1 MVSFVSI
8 FNGAL
13 AASAIVG
20 LAAAHPGEKHDHAK
34 IKREI
39 DIRGMRA
46 AAAKRSLGACQNSIE
61 SRQLMQ
67 RSVERRANVVNEL
80 RQKRGISGRK

>member
-1 MVSFVSI
+1 MVNFASVL
-8 FNGAL
+8 NGAL
-13 AASAIVG
+13 AASAIIG

-39 DIRGMRA
+39 DVRGMRA
-46 AAAKRSLGACQNSIE
+46 AAAKRSLGACQNTIE

-67 RSVERRANVVNEL
+67 RSVQRRAKVVNEL
-80 RQKRGISGRK
+80 RQKRSISGRK